1 MSVNMGSAVGYLE
14 LDTSKFQSGFKSALD
29 DVNNFGKSADTLSS
43 KLTATGKAFTTTGT
57 TLTKSLTVPIV
68 GLATA
73 AVKTAADFETAM
85 AEVQAIS
92 GATGEDFTKLE
103 NLALEMGRT
112 TIFSASE
119 AAEGLKYM
127 AMAGWETNDMLD
139 ALEGVMLLAAAS
151 GEDLGTVSDIVTDA
165 MTAFGLEA
173 SEAAHFADVLAQASN
188 SSNTNVALLG
198 ESFKYVAPVAG
209 ALGFSIED
217 TAVAL
222 GLMANQ
228 GIKAGSAGTQLR
240 RILANMIDPTDKQ
253 AAAMEDLNLEITNAD
268 GTMKSLDEIMVDL
281 RAGFEGLTEEEQA
294 FYAATIGGTQGMAG
308 LLAIVNTSEEDFNRL
323 TESIAGSDG
332 AAQEMADIMSETL
345 GVQLKLLQSAIEG
358 VAIEFGNILIPVI
371 SKVVDFLTDLADKI
385 ANLSD
390 EEKEQI
396 VRIAA
401 IVAAIG
407 PVLTIIGKVLTVLG
421 QMSSGIGA
429 IKALGT
435 AKGITGIVG
444 ALGTVAAP
452 LAGIIAGIVAFKVAW
467 DNNIGG
473 LRDKVQ
479 AGIDY
484 FVETV
489 GPAFESIKDSLIR
502 IVGNIKE
509 AWDNDFGGIKTIVEN
524 VVSAIGTI
532 LENFIKTI
540 ADIIALIA
548 ALLEGDFEAAWDIVK
563 GIFER
568 AIDGIKSIL
577 ENLWNIIKQI
587 ASNLLTPLV
596 DAVTSAWEWV
606 VEKFT
611 AIKDWIVKTITE
623 LPGNIA
629 NAISN
634 FISTI
639 VNWVSDTYDKAVE
652 GIQKMYD
659 KVVEFFDD
667 LPYKIGYALGN
678 AIGELV
684 NWIETQWNKVQEAI
698 PKLIESISTWFS
710 ELPGKIKKWFDDT
723 IANVAAFLTDMFER
737 FKEGVTNTIDNIVT
751 WFSELPGK
759 VKEWLDNTITNIVTF
774 ATDAVEKAKQMGKDF
789 IEGIVDFLK
798 QLPDKFKEW
807 FNAVIEFLK
816 TLPSQ
821 LLDLGKNI
829 MNGFFDGIKSVGE
842 TILGWFQGIADTI
855 SGFLR
860 GIWDGIT
867 GAKNA
872 QNDARSMGSH
882 AAGLDYVPFDGYTAT
897 LHEGER
903 VLTAQENRSYND
915 TGTGGG
921 AQGGKGDTFIFNS
934 PIALTP
940 AEAARKLKQAK
951 LETSLNFS

>member
-14 LDTSKFQSGFKSALD
+14 LDTSKFQSGFKSALN
-29 DVNNFGKSADTLSS
+29 DVNDFGKSADTLSS
-43 KLTATGKAFTTTGT
+43 KLTSAGKAFETTGS
-57 TLTKSLTVPIV
+57 TLTKSFTVPIV

-73 AVKTAADFETAM
+73 AVKTASDFETAM

-151 GEDLGTVSDIVTDA
+151 GENLGTVSDIVTDA

-308 LLAIVNTSEEDFNRL
+308 LLAIVNTSDEDFNRL

-332 AAQEMADIMSETL
+332 AAQEMADIMAETL
-345 GVQLKLLQSAIEG
+345 GVQLKLLQSAIEA

-371 SKVVDFLTDLADKI
+371 SKVVDFLTNLADKI
-385 ANLSD
+385 ATLSD

-407 PVLTIIGKVLTVLG
+407 PMLTIIGKVLTTMG
-421 QMSSGIGA
+421 QLTSGIGA
-429 IKALGT
+429 IKGLGA
-435 AKGITGIVG
+435 AKGISGIVG

-452 LAGIIAGIVAFKVAW
+452 LAAIVAGIVAFKVAW

-479 AGIDY
+479 EGIDY

-489 GPAFESIKDSLIR
+489 GPAFESIKESIIR
-502 IVGNIKE
+502 IVGQIKE

-577 ENLWNIIKQI
+577 ENLWNIIKQV
-587 ASNLLTPLV
+587 ASNLLTPLI
-596 DAVTSAWEWV
+596 DAVTTAWEWV

-634 FISTI
+634 FIDTI

-652 GIQKMYD
+652 GIQNMYNA
-659 KVVEFFDD
+659 VVEFFDD

-678 AIGELV
+678 AIGEV
-684 NWIETQWNKVQEAI
+684 INWIEEQWNAVQEAI
-698 PKLIESISTWFS
+698 PKLIEAISTWFS
-710 ELPGKIKKWFDDT
+710 ELPGRLKAWFDET
-723 IANVAAFLTDMFER
+723 IQRLGEWLTETY
-737 FKEGVTNTIDNIVT
+737 ENTKQGINDWLESVST
-751 WFSELPGK
+751 WFSELPGR
-759 VKEWLDNTITNIVTF
+759 VKQWLDDTIQRIAEWISSTGEQAKEAGSQFLETV
-774 ATDAVEKAKQMGKDF
+774 VEW
-789 IEGIVDFLK
+789 IK

-807 FNAVIEFLK
+807 FDAVIEFLK
-816 TLPSQ
+816 GLPSQ
-821 LLDLGKNI
+821 LMDLGKNI
-829 MNGFFDGIKSVGE
+829 MNGFFDGIKSIGE
-842 TILGWFQGIADTI
+842 GIVGWFQGIADTI
-855 SGFLR
+855 GGFLR

-867 GAKNA
+867 GARNA
-872 QNDARSMGSH
+872 QEDVRSMGSH

-915 TGTGGG
+915 SGTGGG
-921 AQGGKGDTFIFNS
+921 SSGGGDTFIFNS